1 MLDGLVPPGG
11 SRAATEAALA
21 AQMPLGRILT
31 PREVAM
37 AAVYLASEESAMM
50 TGAELRLDG
59 GYTAR

>member
-1 MLDGLVPPGG
+1 
-11 SRAATEAALA
+11 
-21 AQMPLGRILT
+21 MPLGRILT